1 MKKYLYRIS
10 LYIRVFCVVFK
21 KTTTSAQVNTT
32 AITAIH
38 SFGGASRW
46 ISSAMVRAANA
57 CSLASFQFHLVMA
70 W

>member
-1 MKKYLYRIS
+1 MNYLYKIS

-21 KTTTSAQVNTT
+21 KTTYAQVNAT
-32 AITAIH
+32 ATTAIH
-38 SFGGASRW
+38 SFRGASRR

-57 CSLASFQFHLVMA
+57 RSLASFQFHLMIA

>member
-1 MKKYLYRIS
+1 MKKYLYKIG
-10 LYIRVFCVVFK
+10 LYIRVFCVIFK
-21 KTTTSAQVNTT
+21 ETTTSAQVNAT

-38 SFGGASRW
+38 SFGGTSRR

-57 CSLASFQFHLVMA
+57 CSFASYQFHLVMA